1 MSDFLPQLLFLA
13 VGGAIAPPLLLL
25 TILFL
30 GSRRPLPNATALAL
44 GYFATC
50 AAIGI
55 AGLTLFAGA
64 AGAGSAASTAGLV
77 ISASVGGL
85 LVVLGLRSLLN
96 APDPDAQP
104 PRWMES
110 ISSISPPRAFGVG
123 MALFPLQ
130 IKNLAIFLACI
141 NLIAVASL
149 SPRSNAVALGL
160 VLVVFAIPVLVLI
173 GLYAAVP
180 QRASAVST
188 TCGRGWRRTTARSR
202 SFCASCSERTSSSE
216 ASGDREIMS
225 NSRRPVMGALT
236 KDIPKS
242 VALVA
247 LLITACL
254 SLLSPHVYGKEA
266 RQGTSLSNLLGPGRC
281 HIPGADGG

>member
-55 AGLTLFAGA
+55 AGLTLFDGA
-64 AGAGSAASTAGLV
+64 AGAGGAASTAGRV

-85 LVVLGLRSLLN
+85 LIVLN

-110 ISSISPPRAFGVG
+110 ITSTSPARVFGIGV
-123 MALFPLQ
+123 ALFPIQ
-130 IKNLAIFLACI
+130 IKNFAIFVACV
-141 NLIAVASL
+141 NLVATASL
-149 SPRSNAVALGL
+149 GPRASILALGL
-160 VLVVFAIPVLVLI
+160 VLLVFAIPVLALI

-180 QRASAVST
+180 GRASNILDSL
-188 TCGRGWRRTTARSR
+188 RTWM
-202 SFCASCSERTSSSE
+202 EK
-216 ASGDREIMS
+216 
-225 NSRRPVMGALT
+225 NSRAITVTLCFLFGAFF
-236 KDIPKS
+236 
-242 VALVA
+242 
-247 LLITACL
+247 LLR
-254 SLLSPHVYGKEA
+254 G
-266 RQGTSLSNLLGPGRC
+266 LLGPQGSWVV
-281 HIPGADGG
+281 IG

>member
-1 MSDFLPQLLFLA
+1 MSDFLPELLFLA

-64 AGAGSAASTAGLV
+64 VGAGSAASTAGLV

-85 LVVLGLRSLLN
+85 LIVLGLRSLLN

-130 IKNLAIFLACI
+130 IKNLAIFVACI

-149 SPRSNAVALGL
+149 SPRSSAVALGL

-180 QRASAVST
+180 QRASAVLGYLRAWMEKNNRAIT
-188 TCGRGWRRTTARSR
+188 VVLCFVFGAYFLLRGFWGS
-202 SFCASCSERTSSSE
+202 
-216 ASGDREIMS
+216 
-225 NSRRPVMGALT
+225 
-236 KDIPKS
+236 
-242 VALVA
+242 
-247 LLITACL
+247 
-254 SLLSPHVYGKEA
+254 
-266 RQGTSLSNLLGPGRC
+266 
-281 HIPGADGG
+281 

>member
-64 AGAGSAASTAGLV
+64 AGAGSAASTAGLI

-85 LVVLGLRSLLN
+85 LIVLGLRSLLN

-104 PRWMES
+104 PRWMDS

-130 IKNLAIFLACI
+130 IKNLAIFVACI
-141 NLIAVASL
+141 NLIAVASF
-149 SPRSNAVALGL
+149 SPRSSAVALGL

-180 QRASAVST
+180 QRASAVLGYLRAWMEKNNRAIT
-188 TCGRGWRRTTARSR
+188 VVLCFVFGAYFLLRGFWGS
-202 SFCASCSERTSSSE
+202 
-216 ASGDREIMS
+216 
-225 NSRRPVMGALT
+225 
-236 KDIPKS
+236 
-242 VALVA
+242 
-247 LLITACL
+247 
-254 SLLSPHVYGKEA
+254 
-266 RQGTSLSNLLGPGRC
+266 
-281 HIPGADGG
+281 